1 MIPAIL
7 GEQDI
12 LKYLATTPGIIT
24 TNALDPG
31 IYVRGSNS
39 CENGFLTHDMEIA
52 SPDHLTGI
60 LSTFDPFILEEG
72 GDDVKSSCPL

>member
-39 CENGFLTHDMEIA
+39 CENGFLTHDME
-52 SPDHLTGI
+52 SPARII
-60 LSTFDPFILEEG
+60 LPESSLLSILL
-72 GDDVKSSCPL
+72 S

>member
-31 IYVRGSNS
+31 IYVREATVAKMVS
-39 CENGFLTHDMEIA
+39 
-52 SPDHLTGI
+52 SPMIWKSPVRII
-60 LSTFDPFILEEG
+60 LPESSLLSILL
-72 GDDVKSSCPL
+72 S